1 MVQNEQLSEYWS
13 RAMSRRF
20 WLIASLF
27 YVGVLLTN
35 RTFVLGDECGFAFIP
50 DAQPLFWGM
59 ILVLLA
65 FEWWVY
71 RRYGANMTRR
81 TGIGLLLA
89 HMVLFEVTSAVD
101 CTATTTFLY
110 QLIPFMAY
118 LFVNRW
124 TAIGLAVLYSIWFAA
139 YFQLFRVD
147 SFGDYLFRTVTFE
160 LFMLFSL
167 AIAGIVKEVLVSYA
181 QERQLHSD
189 LQKAHQQLEV
199 YASQVKE
206 LGATE
211 ERNRLARDIHDSIG
225 HYLAAVTVQLEKA
238 LAFRLIDS
246 AKSERAIRDAQQAAR
261 DALRDVRRSVGAL
274 RQSGEFFSL
283 TIALEDLVRRL
294 SNDRFTID
302 LKVEGNEIGY
312 SRSTLMA
319 LYRVVQESLTN
330 IQKHAEAEQA
340 RITLRMGNQTASL
353 TVDDNGQ
360 GFDTE
365 LGSSSREHQGL
376 RGIRERLELV
386 GGQLTLDS
394 NSQAGT
400 KLMAVVPK
408 LPRALSEGVA

>member
-1 MVQNEQLSEYWS
+1 
-13 RAMSRRF
+13 
-20 WLIASLF
+20 
-27 YVGVLLTN
+27 
-35 RTFVLGDECGFAFIP
+35 
-50 DAQPLFWGM
+50 
-59 ILVLLA
+59 
-65 FEWWVY
+65 
-71 RRYGANMTRR
+71 
-81 TGIGLLLA
+81 
-89 HMVLFEVTSAVD
+89 
-101 CTATTTFLY
+101 
-110 QLIPFMAY
+110 
-118 LFVNRW
+118 
-124 TAIGLAVLYSIWFAA
+124 
-139 YFQLFRVD
+139 
-147 SFGDYLFRTVTFE
+147 VTFE

-246 AKSERAIRDAQQAAR
+246 AKSERAILDAQQAAR

-274 RQSGEFFSL
+274 RQSAEFFSL

-294 SNDRFTID
+294 SNDRFTVD

-319 LYRVVQESLTN
+319 LYRVAQESLTN

-408 LPRALSEGVA
+408 LPRALPKGAA